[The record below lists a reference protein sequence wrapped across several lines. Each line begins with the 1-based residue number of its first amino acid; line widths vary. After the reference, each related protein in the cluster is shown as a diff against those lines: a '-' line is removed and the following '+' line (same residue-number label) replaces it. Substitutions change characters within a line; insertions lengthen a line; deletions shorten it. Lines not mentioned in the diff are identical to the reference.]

1 MGLAERVNEIQP
13 VTKGPEC
20 GVRIALA
27 RLEQDDAD
35 ALLKLLYKRLDLS
48 GTYVS
53 EILREEGIEGIS
65 SHGINR
71 HRAGQ
76 CVKCRQGVN

>member
-27 RLEQDDAD
+27 KLEQDDAD
-35 ALLKLLYKRLDLS
+35 ALRQLIYKRLDLS

-53 EILREEGIEGIS
+53 EILREEGIEGL
-65 SHGINR
+65 SHHTITR
-71 HRAGQ
+71 HRAGN
-76 CVKCRQGVN
+76 CVKCREVK